1 MTRILYF
8 WNELRTRGWFLLLG
22 LKNMIKPIFSDLEVL
37 DFSKKEIV
45 YLLKQ
50 YGVLC
55 CCELVVV

>member
-1 MTRILYF
+1 
-8 WNELRTRGWFLLLG
+8 
-22 LKNMIKPIFSDLEVL
+22 MIKPIFSDLEVL